1 MTDRALQNAIQ
12 MANLQPPNKAA
23 MEVLSQMGVQHDPSK
38 LALLELLEAKVQDEG
53 RDPPDNV
60 ADDLYGLKEGLT
72 ADWVR
77 KMTAH
82 LVEEE
87 TDAANL
93 SRANAQTLMDWLT
106 DAIPLDEF
114 SPNWLATVTRD

>member
-12 MANLQPPNKAA
+12 KANSQPPNKAA

-53 RDPPDNV
+53 RDPPDEV
-60 ADDLYGLKEGLT
+60 ADDLQALKEALRPG
-72 ADWVR
+72 WVR
-77 KMTAH
+77 NMTAH
-82 LVEEE
+82 LAEEQ
-87 TDAANL
+87 TDAADL
-93 SRANAQTLMDWLT
+93 SRANAELLRDWLT
-106 DAIPLDEF
+106 DVIPLVEF